1 MLRLHHFFCLL
12 LVWYPACTV
21 GLLTPTDRF
30 SIFEQLSLHQSYIDH
45 SLTCDNAKLYAS
57 LYWPEGSF
65 RVIDPNRD
73 ATMTGEREIRSN
85 YDYAH
90 SVFPLSRW
98 RHSVGAFE
106 ISDGPL
112 PNYPSPPLNTSAGG
126 NERAYVHW
134 NWRVD
139 WRANTTG
146 VVSTGTYDDVFEKRN
161 GEWKVLAK
169 VSRDDANW
177 PLYLFEPYVVSQA
190 ATYQSSC
197 GDTSL

>member
-1 MLRLHHFFCLL
+1 MNNSHCTSHTLTTASLAIMQSSMLR
-12 LVWYPACTV
+12 CTGPKEV
-21 GLLTPTDRF
+21 
-30 SIFEQLSLHQSYIDH
+30 S
-45 SLTCDNAKLYAS
+45 AS
-57 LYWPEGSF
+57 LVHAPLPRFPDARQKANKYL
-65 RVIDPNRD
+65 DPNRD

-112 PNYPSPPLNTSAGG
+112 PNYPSPLSNTSAGG

-190 ATYQSSC
+190 ETYQSSC